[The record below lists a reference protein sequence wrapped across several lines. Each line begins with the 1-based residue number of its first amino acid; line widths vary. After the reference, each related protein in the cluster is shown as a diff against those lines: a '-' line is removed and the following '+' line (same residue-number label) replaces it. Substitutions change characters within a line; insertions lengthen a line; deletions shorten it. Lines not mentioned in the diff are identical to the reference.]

1 MKRLIALLAVAPAFA
16 SGATLAA
23 ALLAGCASQ
32 PPALYHT
39 LTSEEPMGQLRGQ
52 TAIGID
58 GSMVRWRCTYGAQQG
73 DVTVEETG
81 AYCPPYRVLR

>member
-1 MKRLIALLAVAPAFA
+1 MRAV
-16 SGATLAA
+16 TLAA

-32 PPALYHT
+32 SPALYHT
-39 LTSEEPMGQLRGQ
+39 LTSEQTVGELRGQ

-58 GSMVRWRCTYGAQQG
+58 GATVRWRCTYGAPQEE
-73 DVTVEETG
+73 VTVEETA

>member
-1 MKRLIALLAVAPAFA
+1 MRAI
-16 SGATLAA
+16 TLVA

-39 LTSEEPMGQLRGQ
+39 LTSALPAGELRGQ

-58 GSMVRWRCTYGAQQG
+58 GPMVRWRCTYSAPNGE
-73 DVTVEETG
+73 VTVEQTG
-81 AYCPPYRVLR
+81 SYCAPYRASYQ

>member
-1 MKRLIALLAVAPAFA
+1 MRAVA
-16 SGATLAA
+16 LAA

-39 LTSEEPMGQLRGQ
+39 LTSEQTVGELRGQ

-58 GSMVRWRCTYGAQQG
+58 APMVRWRCTYGAPHG
-73 DVTVEETG
+73 EITVEET
-81 AYCPPYRVLR
+81 AANCPPYRVLP

>member
-1 MKRLIALLAVAPAFA
+1 MRGV
-16 SGATLAA
+16 TLAA

-39 LTSEEPMGQLRGQ
+39 MSSDQKVAELRGQ

-73 DVTVEETG
+73 DVTVEETA
-81 AYCPPYRVLR
+81 AYCAPYRVLP